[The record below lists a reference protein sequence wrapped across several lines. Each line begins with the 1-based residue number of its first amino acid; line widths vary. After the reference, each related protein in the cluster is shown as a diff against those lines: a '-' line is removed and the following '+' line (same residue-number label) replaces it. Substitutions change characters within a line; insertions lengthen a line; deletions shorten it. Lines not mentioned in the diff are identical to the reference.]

1 MLITFSGLDGAG
13 KSTLIDWLR
22 AKLEARGHPVVVF
35 HMNDHIGLYA
45 YLRKARNA
53 VLHAPAPAHS
63 AEPTG
68 AAAGGGG
75 LGGRLKPV
83 LHRLRYAVVW
93 NKPLRR
99 WIYLLD
105 LVVFQCYRLVV
116 EHLRGRVLIMDRYFY
131 DTLVDVSDGRRWF
144 WVRLLERM
152 TPTPA
157 VPVFLDIGP
166 EESYRRKGEYS
177 VEYLR
182 RRYLAYRQVFAWIPV
197 AVHVVNDDL
206 DATRVA
212 LWRSVAERVPYCRSS
227 AVGLEAFP
235 DDRHP

>member
-22 AKLEARGHPVVVF
+22 ARLEARGHPVVVF

-45 YLRKARNA
+45 YLRTARNV
-53 VLHAPAPAHS
+53 VLHPPIEAHPAEMPR
-63 AEPTG
+63 
-68 AAAGGGG
+68 AATGGGRR
-75 LGGRLKPV
+75 GRLRPV
-83 LHRLRYAVVW
+83 LRRVRNAIVW

-105 LVVFQCYRLVV
+105 LAVFQCYRLVV
-116 EHLRGRVLIMDRYFY
+116 EHVRGQVLIMDRYFY

-144 WVRLLERM
+144 WVRLLERI

-182 RRYLAYRQVFAWIPV
+182 RRYVAYRQVFAWVPS
-197 AVHVVNDDL
+197 AVHMINDDL

-212 LWRSVAERVPYCRSS
+212 LWRSVAERVPYCRSP
-227 AVGLEAFP
+227 AVGLEAFT

>member
-1 MLITFSGLDGAG
+1 VLITFSGLDGAG

-22 AKLEARGHPVVVF
+22 ARLEARGYPVVVF

-53 VLHAPAPAHS
+53 VLHAPAPTQS

-68 AAAGGGG
+68 AAAGTGGP
-75 LGGRLKPV
+75 GGRLKPV
-83 LHRLRYAVVW
+83 LRRVRYAVVW

-116 EHLRGRVLIMDRYFY
+116 EHLRGQVLIMDRYFY
-131 DTLVDVSDGRRWF
+131 DTLVDVSDGRRWR

-182 RRYLAYRQVFAWIPV
+182 RRYLAYRQVFAWVPS
-197 AVHVVNDDL
+197 AVQVVNDDL

-212 LWRSVAERVPYCRSS
+212 LWRSVAERVPYCRAS